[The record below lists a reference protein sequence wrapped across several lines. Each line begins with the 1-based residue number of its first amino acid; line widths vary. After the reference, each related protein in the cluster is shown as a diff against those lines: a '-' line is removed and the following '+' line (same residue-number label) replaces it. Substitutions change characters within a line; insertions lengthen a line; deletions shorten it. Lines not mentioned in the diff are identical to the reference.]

1 MNENFGL
8 LSQLGTVQ
16 TATDSKSSV
25 STGTKPKEG
34 LSLFDSIFAQ
44 LNQDKS
50 QILPKNEE
58 QSSTNLKNLSPK
70 TVEPQAIEPQTA
82 STKQIIGNIENLS
95 KIQIDNILKNGTT
108 EVQPKTEPQPQLKNQ
123 PQETVKPQID
133 KQTTIQASPQLAS
146 APQTK
151 LETSEITQSSE
162 TTQKLDNKV
171 VDNKVINKLDNK
183 IVEPKSQKQDEHKLV
198 QQIDKPNSTSEQNLT
213 PKVSLFDFIVNEIET
228 QKVPEIKVSKPEI
241 ITELTS
247 NALQNT
253 FLSEE
258 IQASESALPKR
269 VKSNNDVGVASKMQ
283 TLFES
288 LTQGIVTPSQDAKVV
303 NEIIQEVS
311 KIELAKREVVVQ
323 EFTPKENILNS
334 MLQSSQK
341 ISVQLASLANIS
353 EANKLMNAE
362 PTTKNLKKVAN
373 LLDLGLESISKIEEL
388 RTNHVEITQQKET
401 SRFDFGVTSRVMFVT
416 KEIINDLNLTK
427 HEANLVQTQVD
438 ENVVNV
444 KVQENAINAFESK
457 IIGARQQV
465 NHLMSEVARNVY
477 ENYKPPLSAFRISL
491 NPNDLGSIAIVLKS
505 NRSAVDVS
513 MSMTNSNT
521 YEVFAENQ
529 SLLRSQIAR
538 AFGENQNFNLS
549 FSLQN
554 SDANSASFGNSSG
567 FANQEQQY
575 SRNFGNRSNNNDTQ
589 DDEVELAEQSY
600 M

>member
-1 MNENFGL
+1 MEKVL
-8 LSQLGTVQ
+8 PI
-16 TATDSKSSV
+16 V
-25 STGTKPKEG
+25 SG
-34 LSLFDSIFAQ
+34 
-44 LNQDKS
+44 
-50 QILPKNEE
+50 
-58 QSSTNLKNLSPK
+58 
-70 TVEPQAIEPQTA
+70 
-82 STKQIIGNIENLS
+82 
-95 KIQIDNILKNGTT
+95 
-108 EVQPKTEPQPQLKNQ
+108 
-123 PQETVKPQID
+123 
-133 KQTTIQASPQLAS
+133 LAS

-162 TTQKLDNKV
+162 TTQ
-171 VDNKVINKLDNK
+171 KLDNK

-269 VKSNNDVGVASKMQ
+269 VKINNDVGVTSKMQ

-373 LLDLGLESISKIEEL
+373 LLDLGLESIS
-388 RTNHVEITQQKET
+388 TN
-401 SRFDFGVTSRVMFVT
+401 
-416 KEIINDLNLTK
+416 
-427 HEANLVQTQVD
+427 
-438 ENVVNV
+438 
-444 KVQENAINAFESK
+444 
-457 IIGARQQV
+457 
-465 NHLMSEVARNVY
+465 
-477 ENYKPPLSAFRISL
+477 
-491 NPNDLGSIAIVLKS
+491 
-505 NRSAVDVS
+505 
-513 MSMTNSNT
+513 
-521 YEVFAENQ
+521 
-529 SLLRSQIAR
+529 
-538 AFGENQNFNLS
+538 
-549 FSLQN
+549 
-554 SDANSASFGNSSG
+554 
-567 FANQEQQY
+567 
-575 SRNFGNRSNNNDTQ
+575 
-589 DDEVELAEQSY
+589 
-600 M
+600 